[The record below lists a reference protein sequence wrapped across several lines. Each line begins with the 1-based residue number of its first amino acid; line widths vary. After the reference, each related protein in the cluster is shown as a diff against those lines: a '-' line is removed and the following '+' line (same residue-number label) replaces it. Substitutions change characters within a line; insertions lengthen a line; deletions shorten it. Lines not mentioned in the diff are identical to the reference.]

1 MDQQDY
7 DINLRDCHKSDGYLN
22 SRDMVING
30 LGGGRNHA
38 IDIMKFLAALLITNS
53 HMGILYPEDV
63 RFLATGGAVGNA
75 LFFFCSGFTL
85 FKKPMTGVFDFPDWY
100 KRRIVRIYPSVF
112 AVAIIAC
119 LFFNTHKDIIQ
130 IIIGSGWFVNCIM
143 LYYIIIY
150 AIGSYCKN
158 SIPFIAVIIA
168 VATSIWFYFIY
179 DIQKIS
185 IYKLEDSNIC
195 ILFYFIFML
204 LGAKIGSL
212 SEKTYNHIRPLVDT
226 NDIRHL
232 LLMFVYLGVFY
243 FFLFLGSKERYFI
256 FQLLSI
262 LPLILAIY
270 YIYRA
275 CQFKFIINFYN
286 ANKVVNFVVRFVGG
300 LCLEIYL
307 VQQYLF
313 TDQLNALFPLNILI
327 IIASIIVVSY
337 ISRTLSRFLSQTIDN
352 KPYEWKKIVNTY

>member
-1 MDQQDY
+1 MEQNFD
-7 DINLRDCHKSDGYLN
+7 NNWGDCHKSDGYLN

-30 LGGGRNHA
+30 QEGRNHA

-63 RFLATGGAVGNA
+63 RFMATGGAVGNA

-85 FKKPMTGVFDFPDWY
+85 FKKPMTGIFDFPDWY
-100 KRRIVRIYPSVF
+100 KKRITRIYPSVF

-119 LFFNTHKDIIQ
+119 LFFNTYKDIIQ

-150 AIGSYCKN
+150 AIGSYCKS
-158 SIPFIAVIIA
+158 SITFIAAIIA

-179 DIQKIS
+179 DIPKTS
-185 IYKLEDSNIC
+185 IFKLEDSKIC

-212 SEKTYNHIRPLVDT
+212 SEKICVHKSKPVFFVIFYLV
-226 NDIRHL
+226 L
-232 LLMFVYLGVFY
+232 FY
-243 FFLFLGSKERYFI
+243 IFMFLGSKDKYLI

-275 CQFKFIINFYN
+275 CQFKFIMNFYYT
-286 ANKVVNFVVRFVGG
+286 NKMVYFVVRFVGG

-327 IIASIIVVSY
+327 IFGTIIVVSY
-337 ISRTLSRFLSQTIDN
+337 ICRTLSRFLSQTIEN